1 MLQKFLGIYL
11 HPHPTFQ
18 KCNLQFWTF
27 VPDLLNMEHIL
38 KINWRQVS
46 GAVMNFPLSS
56 AV

>member
-1 MLQKFLGIYL
+1 MLQKFLGVYL
-11 HPHPTFQ
+11 HPHPTFSETQ
-18 KCNLQFWTF
+18 PPIWTF

-46 GAVMNFPLSS
+46 GTVMSFPSSS